1 MLLTTK
7 MARNISTG
15 NVCLAERWKMGK
27 LIYMFP
33 RARLTLHH
41 GSKIASSDRNS
52 GRYVEEEELL
62 RLFNKYFGGN
72 SEPVQGSNQ
81 GSGRLSNEDE

>member
-1 MLLTTK
+1 
-7 MARNISTG
+7 
-15 NVCLAERWKMGK
+15 
-27 LIYMFP
+27 
-33 RARLTLHH
+33 LTLHH